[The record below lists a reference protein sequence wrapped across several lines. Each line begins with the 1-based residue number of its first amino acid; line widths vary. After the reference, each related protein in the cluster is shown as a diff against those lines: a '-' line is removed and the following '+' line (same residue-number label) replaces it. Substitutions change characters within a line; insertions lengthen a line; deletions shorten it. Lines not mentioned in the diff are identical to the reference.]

1 MPDEDLSYY
10 EEHFYLLHKYNQ
22 NQICERCSDSLA
34 RVNKLKSLGFNL
46 YPEFEST
53 HFNQINEAGSI
64 ERVKQRLVIYQNSNG
79 KNESF
84 KSFRPMAINNFNS
97 FEIKFIDASYY
108 ACEPSVSLK
117 VYVLFYEYAI

>member
-1 MPDEDLSYY
+1 MPEKDKSYY
-10 EEHFYLLHKYNQ
+10 EELFYLLHNYNQ

-34 RVNKLKSLGFNL
+34 RVNKLKSVSLSL

-53 HFNQINEAGSI
+53 YLNRINESGSI
-64 ERVKQRLVIYQNSNG
+64 EGVKQRLVIYQNSNA

-97 FEIKFIDASYY
+97 FEIKFIDESYY
-108 ACEPSVSLK
+108 ACEPSVSLM
-117 VYVLFYEYAI
+117 VYVLF